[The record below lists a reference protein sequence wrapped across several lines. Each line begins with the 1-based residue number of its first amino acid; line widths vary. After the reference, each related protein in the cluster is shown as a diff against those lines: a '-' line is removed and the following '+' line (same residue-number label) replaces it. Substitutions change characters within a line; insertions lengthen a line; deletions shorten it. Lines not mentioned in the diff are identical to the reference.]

1 MSLTTPN
8 SIRKFQR
15 KLYRKAKREPDFRF
29 YSLYDKIYRKDVL
42 NHAYR
47 LVKENG
53 GGPGVD
59 EQTFIDIEGEGLT
72 DWLEDL
78 RVDLKEGTYEP
89 SPLKRVGIEK
99 ETGGTRPLSIPTI
112 RDRVAQMAAKL
123 VLEPVFEADFKDQAY
138 GYRPNKSA
146 QDAVEEVHDNLK
158 EGYRHVVDADVAGY
172 FDNIP
177 HDQLLKAVAN
187 RVSDG
192 SVLALI
198 KAWLKVPVIEEDDEG
213 NRTYSEGKSS
223 TKGTPQGG
231 VISPL
236 LANIYINRFLKAWE
250 GYGKGEYYDAVLV
263 NYADDF
269 VILSRGN
276 SGARKAL
283 EWTEWAMDQMGLELN
298 EDKTHLLFADEE
310 DFDFLGYTFGRDY
323 YRKTGRWYLAAKPSA
338 KSVKSLKERV
348 KRILGP
354 SNKANWDFVKGKLN
368 QLLSGWANYYSY
380 GSRLLAYRS
389 IDQYVYDAISRFIRR
404 RKKISSRATRILS
417 REAVFGDL
425 GVRRLCHK
433 PRG

>member
-1 MSLTTPN
+1 
-8 SIRKFQR
+8 
-15 KLYRKAKREPDFRF
+15 
-29 YSLYDKIYRKDVL
+29 
-42 NHAYR
+42 
-47 LVKENG
+47 
-53 GGPGVD
+53 
-59 EQTFIDIEGEGLT
+59 
-72 DWLEDL
+72 
-78 RVDLKEGTYEP
+78 
-89 SPLKRVGIEK
+89 
-99 ETGGTRPLSIPTI
+99 
-112 RDRVAQMAAKL
+112 MAAKL

-146 QDAVEEVHDNLK
+146 RDAVEEVHDNLK

-269 VILSRGN
+269 VILSRN
-276 SGARKAL
+276 QTGAEKAL
-283 EWTEWAMDQMGLELN
+283 EWTEWAMGQMGLTLN

-338 KSVKSLKERV
+338 KSVKSLKERI

-354 SNKANWDFVKGKLN
+354 SNKANWDFVKGELN

-380 GSRLLAYRS
+380 GSRLLTYRS

-404 RKKISSRATRILS
+404 RKKISSRATRILQ
-417 REAVFGDL
+417 REVVFGDL
-425 GVRRLCHK
+425 GVQRLCHK

>member
-59 EQTFIDIEGEGLT
+59 EQTFTDIEAEGLT

-78 RVDLKEGTYEP
+78 RVDLKEFTYEP

-123 VLEPVFEADFKDQAY
+123 VLEPVFEADFRDQAY

-146 QDAVEEVHDNLK
+146 QGAVKEVHDNLK

-263 NYADDF
+263 NYADDCAP
-269 VILSRGN
+269 GN
-276 SGARKAL
+276 LPVG
-283 EWTEWAMDQMGLELN
+283 
-298 EDKTHLLFADEE
+298 
-310 DFDFLGYTFGRDY
+310 
-323 YRKTGRWYLAAKPSA
+323 
-338 KSVKSLKERV
+338 
-348 KRILGP
+348 
-354 SNKANWDFVKGKLN
+354 
-368 QLLSGWANYYSY
+368 
-380 GSRLLAYRS
+380 
-389 IDQYVYDAISRFIRR
+389 
-404 RKKISSRATRILS
+404 
-417 REAVFGDL
+417 
-425 GVRRLCHK
+425 
-433 PRG
+433 